1 MAAIIG
7 GTPFMPDDGTPMP
20 PLPALREDL
29 RTTTERIARELAS
42 PAAEAPAWSDLQWRV
57 AMAAAVMHG
66 VSGLLAG
73 RLRWRG
79 PEAWSTFLEQQR
91 AQGILRQR
99 RTQVLLAEIDAAARQ
114 ARIPLVA
121 LKGSVLLDLDLY
133 APGERPMSDVDLLC
147 SAQDFEAAD
156 RLIGTLGYVP
166 GSTNW
171 RHVQYLPAGTGEER
185 AFGEH
190 IANPVKIELHGRVLE
205 RLPVRDVDITA
216 QVFPGPARAGLN
228 PYPSLAALMRHL
240 VLHAAGNVCNQSVRL
255 IHLHDIA
262 ALARRLTREDWDALV
277 DAGDGRTMAWWA
289 LPPLSLVDRYFPGR
303 IPPGVLERVAAAC
316 PPLLRRASRD
326 CGVADVSLSRLDS
339 PVLPGWAWSR
349 SMADVLALALTR
361 LHPGRDAGPPP
372 ARSALDHWLLVPSG
386 WTRLPRWERG
396 LRILAGRAPRAAT
409 MYSVRRALDYAP
421 LASAPYSSSTR
432 VKV

>member
-1 MAAIIG
+1 
-7 GTPFMPDDGTPMP
+7 MPDDGTPMP

-99 RTQVLLAEIDAAARQ
+99 RTQ
-114 ARIPLVA
+114 
-121 LKGSVLLDLDLY
+121 VLLDLDLY

-289 LPPLSLVDRYFPGR
+289 LPPLSLVDELYG
-303 IPPGVLERVAAAC
+303 
-316 PPLLRRASRD
+316 
-326 CGVADVSLSRLDS
+326 
-339 PVLPGWAWSR
+339 
-349 SMADVLALALTR
+349 ALA
-361 LHPGRDAGPPP
+361 
-372 ARSALDHWLLVPSG
+372 SG
-386 WTRLPRWERG
+386 
-396 LRILAGRAPRAAT
+396 A
-409 MYSVRRALDYAP
+409 
-421 LASAPYSSSTR
+421 
-432 VKV
+432 